1 MSAVKILKV
10 YGFIIFRRF
19 YKKKIRT
26 KATSERLDNCIQQ
39 GLVNYRAGRRLVIR
53 KLRTQPSYLSRSLG
67 VCTQQDYTVC
77 AGVVVC
83 AVCVCVHVHM
93 RVCMCVCIYLPLH
106 IQTEIKG

>member
-26 KATSERLDNCIQQ
+26 KATSERLGNCIQQ
-39 GLVNYRAGRRLVIR
+39 GLVNYRAERRLVIR

-67 VCTQQDYTVC
+67 ICTQQDYTVC

-83 AVCVCVHVHM
+83 AVCVCMHVHM
-93 RVCMCVCIYLPLH
+93 HVCIYPPLH